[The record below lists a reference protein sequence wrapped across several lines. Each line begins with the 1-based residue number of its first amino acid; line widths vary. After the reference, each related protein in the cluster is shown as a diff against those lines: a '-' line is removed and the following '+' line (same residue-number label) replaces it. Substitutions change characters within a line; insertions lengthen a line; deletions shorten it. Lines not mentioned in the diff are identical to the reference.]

1 MKILSIVVL
10 FVIILYSLGFGITL
24 WKDKQRLGAIA
35 VFFLCLA
42 IVVLPFF
49 SIF

>member
-1 MKILSIVVL
+1 MRILSFAVL
-10 FVIILYSLGFGITL
+10 LVIILYSFGFGITL
-24 WKDKQRLGAIA
+24 WKEKQKLGALA
-35 VFFLCLA
+35 VFFLCLT